1 MTNFRPSGTQ
11 WTLSY
16 GDQTA
21 TVVEVGGGLRG
32 YAVGGAEIIDGYAEG
47 ELCPAGAGQ
56 LLMPWPNRIRDGH
69 YRHGGQAHQLPLSEA
84 ALHNA
89 IHGLVRWLPWQPVE
103 GTESSLSL
111 GCTLEPQVGYPW
123 RLTLQVEYRLGDDGL
138 TVTHSAVNRS
148 DSPAPFGVGTHP
160 YLRVPGVAVDDLT
173 LTVPARTRLLVDGR
187 MLPIGAAKVA
197 GGEFDFTEPRRIGGL
212 ELDTAFGDLI
222 RGADG
227 GSTVSLAAPDGR
239 AVHVWADQTFH
250 WWQLFTAHT
259 LTGERHRRAVA
270 IEPMTCPPDAMR
282 SGRDLIELDPDGT
295 WQGTWGIRAELGRG
309 A

>member
-1 MTNFRPSGTQ
+1 MTDFRPSGTQ
-11 WTLSY
+11 WTLTY
-16 GDQTA
+16 GAQTA

-32 YAVGGAEIIDGYAEG
+32 YAVDGDEILDGFAED

-69 YRHGGQAHQLPLSEA
+69 YRFGGHAHQLPLSEV

-89 IHGLVRWLPWQPVE
+89 IHGLVRWLPWQVLDRSDE
-103 GTESSLSL
+103 AIALECG
-111 GCTLEPQVGYPW
+111 LEPQVGYPW
-123 RLTLQVEYRLGDDGL
+123 RLSLRVEYTLGVDGL

-148 DSPAPFGVGTHP
+148 ADPAPFGVGTHP

-197 GGEFDFTEPRRIGGL
+197 GGEFDFTEPRRLGAL
-212 ELDTAFGDLI
+212 ELDTAFGDLV
-222 RGADG
+222 RDSSG
-227 GSTVSLAAPDGR
+227 GSAVSLVAPDGR
-239 AVHVWADQTFH
+239 AVEVWADANFH

-259 LTGERHRRAVA
+259 LTGERHRRAIA

-282 SGRDLIELDPDGT
+282 SGRDLIELAPDET
-295 WQGTWGIRAELGRG
+295 WTGTWGIRHRLG

>member
-1 MTNFRPSGTQ
+1 VTNFAPSGTQ
-11 WTLSY
+11 WTIGH

-21 TVVEVGGGLRG
+21 TVVEVGGGLRS
-32 YAVGGAEIIDGYAEG
+32 YSVGGAEILDGYAEE

-69 YRHGGQAHQLPLSEA
+69 YRHGGQALQLPLSEPS
-84 ALHNA
+84 LHNA
-89 IHGLVRWLPWQPVE
+89 IHGLVRWLSWHPVRQE
-103 GTESSLSL
+103 DGLLVVE
-111 GCTLEPQVGYPW
+111 CVLEPQLGYPW
-123 RLTLQVEYRLGDDGL
+123 RLALRVEYRLDERGL
-138 TVTHSAVNRS
+138 TVTHHVANRS
-148 DSPAPFGVGTHP
+148 ADTAPFGVGTHP
-160 YLRVPGVAVDDLT
+160 YLRIPGLPVDELT

-197 GGEFDFTEPRRIGGL
+197 GGEFDFTEPRRIGAL
-212 ELDTAFGDLI
+212 ELDTAFGDLV
-222 RGADG
+222 RDDEG
-227 GSTVSLAAPDGR
+227 GSTVTISVPDGR
-239 AVHVWADQTFH
+239 AVHVWADRNFH

-282 SGRDLIELDPDGT
+282 SGRDLIELAPDAT
-295 WQGTWGIRAELGRG
+295 WQGTWGIRADLG